1 MCAKSSNGN
10 VAQFCGDSAKMAGA
24 WSGAGTGDRAEAEA
38 RDKCDIMKSK
48 VVAATGRKE
57 F

>member
-24 WSGAGTGDRAEAEA
+24 WLGAGTVAEA

>member
-24 WSGAGTGDRAEAEA
+24 WSGAGTGAEAEA